1 MRHALTGVFFLATFS
16 STVLNAQ
23 EPLGKAQTVF
33 TPQERENAKA
43 IDADLA
49 KQCQANGDQCR
60 RAYGMLLFQA
70 QLRLAEW
77 GYGTKIT
84 GEPDATTVAAIR
96 LYQQRNGLPETGKL
110 DGLTTVRMDADEK
123 AVEAYPFT
131 LPSLYFPEKWPS
143 ALFRVNGVFRDT
155 TTGQTSGPI
164 EIECDAEW
172 HLCLEEESTTVTPGV
187 SKMTIKEWTADHIV
201 AEEVA
206 LCYTNQLRIERA
218 SKTVVHTSIKT
229 RNDGPC
235 ASFLGNSLASIYSEE
250 LVDGVKAQLQRS
262 EARAAAVRRV
272 KLLSGW
278 AKSQM
283 ESDQSTEKKK

>member
-1 MRHALTGVFFLATFS
+1 MRYLIASMYFLASFFA
-16 STVLNAQ
+16 LAINAEEQ
-23 EPLGKAQTVF
+23 LRKPQPSF
-33 TPQERENAKA
+33 TPEERESAKA
-43 IDADLA
+43 LDTDLA
-49 KQCQANGDQCR
+49 QQCQTNSDQCR

-70 QLRLAEW
+70 QIRLAEW

-84 GEPDATTVAAIR
+84 GEPDSTTTAAIR
-96 LYQQRNGLPETGKL
+96 FYQQRNGLADTGKL
-110 DGLTTVRMDADEK
+110 DGLTIVRMDADEK
-123 AVEAYPFT
+123 AVAASPFS
-131 LPSLYFPEKWPS
+131 LPVLLFPEQWRTYAFS
-143 ALFRVNGVFRDT
+143 VNGVFRDT
-155 TTGQTSGPI
+155 STGDTSGPI
-164 EIECDAEW
+164 EIECNAGW
-172 HLCLEEESTTVTPGV
+172 HLCFEEESTTSVPMV
-187 SKMTIKEWTADHIV
+187 AKMEIKEWTGDHIL

-235 ASFLGNSLASIYSEE
+235 AVPGLPTLPNVAVEE
-250 LVDGVKAQLQRS
+250 LVNGVTVQLQRS

-283 ESDQSTEKKK
+283 ESAQGAEKKK